1 MRSYLLMTP
10 ELVMLSAA
18 LVAMFA
24 DVLPVRGRRI
34 AAWIGAAGAVIAAV
48 VALVV
53 GPGSVTLFGGMLR
66 FDAVAVLAR
75 VATAGLTAAYLL
87 WLAGNGASVGR
98 AREATALALL
108 AATGGMLMSGA
119 RDLVVLFLTM
129 EAATMPAYV
138 LIGFDRGDERGLEGA
153 LKYFLL
159 SMVTSLVML
168 YGMAFLY
175 GMSGT
180 TALDGLRVTTF
191 GSLGMIAAV
200 LTIVG
205 LFAKLSAAPFHY
217 WSPDAY
223 AGAPAFSVAFVS
235 SVPKIAGVV
244 ALVRIVG
251 VLGPQVRGLADI
263 LLAVAVVSM
272 VIGNLSAFPQKDV
285 RRLMAYSGVA
295 HVGYIMLAL
304 AAGTEAG
311 SLAAVLY
318 AVAYAVPS
326 MAVMLIVAEEGP
338 ALDDL
343 DGLLSRRPFA
353 AWSMLVFLISL
364 VGVPPMAGFFGK
376 LYMFS
381 AALDAGLIWP
391 VVLALAFSAV
401 SAGYYFMI
409 VRAVFFG
416 QRPRAVRVHG
426 SRNRAADVA
435 IAICLLATV
444 LLGVMAGPLLSALGF
459 VLP

>member
-1 MRSYLLMTP
+1 
-10 ELVMLSAA
+10 
-18 LVAMFA
+18 
-24 DVLPVRGRRI
+24 VLPLRGRRV
-34 AAWIGAAGAVIAAV
+34 AAWIGFGGATAAAILALAA
-48 VALVV
+48 
-53 GPGSVTLFGGMLR
+53 GPGSVTLFGSMLR
-66 FDAVAVLAR
+66 FDSLAVLAR

-87 WLAGNGASVGR
+87 WLAGNGATVGR

-175 GMSGT
+175 GISGT
-180 TALDGLRVTTF
+180 TALDGLRVAAF
-191 GSLGMIAAV
+191 GSLGTIAAV

-205 LFAKLSAAPFHY
+205 LLAKLSAAPFHY

-223 AGAPAFSVAFVS
+223 AGAPAFTVAFVS

-244 ALVRIVG
+244 ALARIVA
-251 VLGPQVRGLADI
+251 VLGPQVRGMAGI

-272 VIGNLSAFPQKDV
+272 IVGNLAAFPQKDV

-295 HVGYIMLAL
+295 HVGYIVLAL
-304 AAGTEAG
+304 ASGTQAG

-326 MAVMLIVAEEGP
+326 MAIMLIAAEEGP
-338 ALDDL
+338 GLDDL
-343 DGLLSRRPFA
+343 DGLLSRRPFVSWA
-353 AWSMLVFLISL
+353 MLVFLVSL
-364 VGVPPMAGFFGK
+364 VGVPPLAGFFGK
-376 LYMFS
+376 LYLFS
-381 AALDAGLIWP
+381 AALDAGLVWP
-391 VVLALAFSAV
+391 VVVALAFSAV
-401 SAGYYFMI
+401 SAGYYFTI

-426 SRNRAADVA
+426 ARNRAADVG
-435 IAICLLATV
+435 IAVCLIAV
-444 LLGVMAGPLLSALGF
+444 VALGLFAGPLLSSMGFAL
-459 VLP
+459 P

>member
-1 MRSYLLMTP
+1 VRSYLLIAP
-10 ELVMLSAA
+10 ELVMLATA

-24 DVLPVRGRRI
+24 DVLPIRGRRV
-34 AAWIGAAGAVIAAV
+34 AAWIGAAGAAAAAV
-48 VALVV
+48 VVLAV
-53 GPGSVTLFGGMLR
+53 GPGSVILFGGMLR
-66 FDAVAVLAR
+66 FDGIAVFAR

-87 WLAGNGASVGR
+87 WLAGNGATVGR
-98 AREATALALL
+98 AREATALVLL
-108 AATGGMLMSGA
+108 AATGGMVMSGA
-119 RDLVVLFLTM
+119 RDLVLLFLAM

-180 TALDGLRVTTF
+180 TALDGIHLAAH
-191 GSLGMIAAV
+191 GSLGLIAAV

-205 LFAKLSAAPFHY
+205 LLAKLSAAPFHY

-244 ALVRIVG
+244 ALVRLLA
-251 VLGPQVRGLADI
+251 VLGPQVRGLAGV
-263 LLAVAVVSM
+263 LLAVAVLSM
-272 VIGNLSAFPQKDV
+272 LIGNLAAYPQKDV

-295 HVGYIMLAL
+295 HVGYILLAL
-304 AAGTEAG
+304 AAGTAAG

-326 MAVMLIVAEEGP
+326 MAVMLVVAEEGP
-338 ALDDL
+338 SLDDL
-343 DGLLSRRPFA
+343 DGLVARRPFA
-353 AWSMLVFLISL
+353 AWSMLVFLVSL
-364 VGVPPMAGFFGK
+364 VGVPPLVGFFGK

-381 AALDAGLIWP
+381 TALDAGLVWP
-391 VVLALAFSAV
+391 VVLALALSAV
-401 SAGYYFMI
+401 SAGYYFSI
-409 VRAVFFG
+409 VRAVFLG

-426 SRNRAADVA
+426 ARNRAADVA
-435 IAICLLATV
+435 IAVCLAATV
-444 LLGVMAGPLLSALGF
+444 LLGVLAGPLLAAMGF
-459 VLP
+459 TLQ

>member
-1 MRSYLLMTP
+1 VRSYLLMTP
-10 ELVMLSAA
+10 ELVMLAAA
-18 LVAMFA
+18 LLAMFA
-24 DVLPVRGRRI
+24 DVLPIRGRRV
-34 AAWIGAAGAVIAAV
+34 AAWIGFVGAAAAAIIAV
-48 VALVV
+48 VV

-66 FDAVAVLAR
+66 FDSMSVLAR

-87 WLAGNGASVGR
+87 WLAGNGATVGR
-98 AREATALALL
+98 AREAAALALL
-108 AATGGMLMSGA
+108 AAVGGMLMSGA

-191 GSLGMIAAV
+191 GSLGLIAAV
-200 LTIVG
+200 LTVVG

-223 AGAPAFSVAFVS
+223 AGAPAFTVAFVS

-244 ALVRIVG
+244 ALVRIVT
-251 VLGPQVRGLADI
+251 VLGPQVRGMAGV
-263 LLAVAVVSM
+263 LLAIAVVSM
-272 VIGNLSAFPQKDV
+272 AIGNFAAFPQKDV

-295 HVGYIMLAL
+295 HVGYILLAL
-304 AAGTEAG
+304 SAGTQAG

-326 MAVMLIVAEEGP
+326 MAVMLIAAEEGP

-343 DGLLSRRPFA
+343 DGLLARRPFA
-353 AWSMLVFLISL
+353 AWAMLVFLVSL
-364 VGVPPMAGFFGK
+364 VGVPPLAGFFGK

-381 AALDAGLIWP
+381 AALDAGLVWP
-391 VVLALAFSAV
+391 VVVALAFSAV
-401 SAGYYFMI
+401 SAGYYFAI

-416 QRPRAVRVHG
+416 ERPRAVRVRG
-426 SRNRAADVA
+426 SRNRAADA
-435 IAICLLATV
+435 GIAICLLAVV
-444 LLGVMAGPLLSALGF
+444 LLGLLAGPLLSAMGF
-459 VLP
+459 TLP